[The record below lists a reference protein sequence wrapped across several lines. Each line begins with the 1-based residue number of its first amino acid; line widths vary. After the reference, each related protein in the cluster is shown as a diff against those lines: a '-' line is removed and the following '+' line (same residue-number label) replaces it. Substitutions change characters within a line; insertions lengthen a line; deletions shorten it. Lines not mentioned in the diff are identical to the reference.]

1 MHRVSVTEAS
11 TTQHSHA
18 LCLTHIIHILRI
30 YNIGGQVQVLEDPWS
45 HTLTLYTT
53 PTGSCA
59 QTRYIPQRTDFCW
72 SKKRTLHAL
81 TSAQHKGQ
89 SREAAQH

>member
-1 MHRVSVTEAS
+1 MHRVGVTEAS
-11 TTQHSHA
+11 TTQPCPMPQTCHTHTTYN
-18 LCLTHIIHILRI
+18 LC
-30 YNIGGQVQVLEDPWS
+30 NIGGQVQVLEDPWS

-89 SREAAQH
+89 SQETAQH